1 MAFFDS
7 FTDSI
12 KQKWLQFFQ
21 VNRDWITLQMAIE
34 SVYTPDGGKRPSSFL
49 ILGVVNALEPKL
61 AQLMFPFAK
70 LNPDADTLI
79 EVLGLHFDPDIT
91 LGNRLSPTQEPAMY
105 SRVSQEV
112 TEDISEY
119 QPSARADFSVVEEEI
134 VVQEF
139 TIDVTEQQ
147 WEEEDSLG
155 SENAF
160 DTISLSEESIAHEFP
175 PAWEEEDSLGSENAF
190 DTISLSEES
199 IAHEFEPASDLET
212 ADELSGMSFE
222 SISLIEDNENL
233 ALEDLNLSDE
243 NGFDDLNQPDES
255 EFRDVIS
262 DVWGD
267 DTSLLQEGEE
277 NNSLL
282 GEELPSEV
290 FDESEMARLF
300 PNN

>member
-1 MAFFDS
+1 MAFFNS

-79 EVLGLHFDPDIT
+79 EVLDLNFDPDIV
-91 LGNRLSPTQEPAMY
+91 LGNRLSPTTEPKRY
-105 SRVSQEV
+105 LDVS
-112 TEDISEY
+112 EDISEDTSEVLEDIPEY
-119 QPSARADFSVVEEEI
+119 VLEEEPSASTDLSDIGEEGI
-134 VVQEF
+134 DQEF
-139 TIDVTEQQ
+139 TMINETQSNWDNSDLLEN
-147 WEEEDSLG
+147 G
-155 SENAF
+155 NAF
-160 DTISLSEESIAHEFP
+160 NDISLSDESIA
-175 PAWEEEDSLGSENAF
+175 
-190 DTISLSEES
+190 EES
-199 IAHEFEPASDLET
+199 EPVYILET
-212 ADELSGMSFE
+212 VDEFSQISFE
-222 SISLIEDNENL
+222 SITLTEENDASGL
-233 ALEDLNLSDE
+233 GDLNLSDE
-243 NGFDDLNQPDES
+243 NGFDDLNQPEES
-255 EFRDVIS
+255 AFRDVLS

-267 DTSLLQEGEE
+267 ETSLQEGEE
-277 NNSLL
+277 NNDLL

>member
-1 MAFFDS
+1 MGEIMAFFDS

-21 VNRDWITLQMAIE
+21 INRDWITLQMAVE
-34 SVYTPDGGKRPSSFL
+34 SVYTPDGGKRPSSYL

-79 EVLGLHFDPDIT
+79 DVLGLHFDPDIV
-91 LGNRLSPTQEPAMY
+91 LGNRLSPTQEPKMY
-105 SRVSQEV
+105 AHASQEV
-112 TEDISEY
+112 TEDISENISEDE
-119 QPSARADFSVVEEEI
+119 PSAVDDFSVVEEEDS
-134 VVQEF
+134 VQEL
-139 TIDVTEQQ
+139 TMDVSEHKWQ
-147 WEEEDSLG
+147 EEDSLV
-155 SENAF
+155 SDNAF
-160 DTISLSEESIAHEFP
+160 DSISLSEESITDDFQSTP
-175 PAWEEEDSLGSENAF
+175 
-190 DTISLSEES
+190 
-199 IAHEFEPASDLET
+199 DLET
-212 ADELSGMSFE
+212 EDGFSGMSFE
-222 SISLIEDNENL
+222 TVNLTEDNEHQ
-233 ALEDLNLSDE
+233 ALDDFNLSDE

-267 DTSLLQEGEE
+267 DSSLLEEGEE
-277 NNSLL
+277 NNNLL